1 MSDTRAPI
9 AVELTRDV
17 VESVHLVD
25 AVVATVD
32 GPVTVWGDAS
42 APIIPRSAIKPI
54 QVLPLL
60 RTGAAE
66 AFGVSDI
73 EVSLGAAS
81 HSGQPDHVKAVAAWL
96 ERIGYS
102 SGVLECGPDRPI
114 HVPSADDLLATGIPF
129 APIHNCCSGKHAG
142 FLTVCRH
149 LGFDPAGYIQR
160 AHPIQELVTEAI
172 EEFTEVD
179 LSAATNGADG
189 CGIPTFTF
197 PAHRLAHAMARL
209 VTPAALDEP
218 TATAAARV
226 VQSMSDHVWWMSG
239 SGRAEDDLATVATE
253 RIVLK
258 GGAEGVFMASLP
270 ARGIGIALKARDGA
284 HRAADA
290 AMAAVFAQLGV
301 VPADAAVSVITNKA
315 GTVVGE
321 MRGVAA

>member
-149 LGFDPAGYIQR
+149 LGFDPAGYIER
-160 AHPIQELVTEAI
+160 AHPIQELVTAAI

-179 LSAATNGADG
+179 LSDATNGADG

-209 VTPAALDEP
+209 VTPAALDDV
-218 TATAAARV
+218 TAAAADRV
-226 VQSMSDHVWWMSG
+226 VRSMSEHAWWMSG
-239 SGRAEDDLATVATE
+239 TDRAEDEFAEVASE
-253 RIVLK
+253 PLVSK
-258 GGAEGVFMASLP
+258 GGAEGVFMAALP
-270 ARGIGIALKARDGA
+270 ERGIGIALKARDGA
-284 HRAADA
+284 HRAADQ
-290 AMAAVFAQLGV
+290 AMAAVLANLDV
-301 VPADAAVSVITNKA
+301 LPAAIAVDPITNKA

-321 MRGVAA
+321 IRGVAS

>member
-1 MSDTRAPI
+1 MADTRAPI
-9 AVELTRDV
+9 RVELTRDV

-32 GPVTVWGDAS
+32 GPVTVWGDAD
-42 APIIPRSAIKPI
+42 APVIPRSAIKPI

-81 HSGQPDHVKAVAAWL
+81 HSGQPKHVEAVAAWL
-96 ERIGYS
+96 ERIGFS
-102 SGVLECGPDRPI
+102 AGVLECGADRPI
-114 HVPSADDLLATGIPF
+114 HVPSADDLLATGRPF
-129 APIHNCCSGKHAG
+129 APIHNCCSGKHTG

-149 LGFDPAGYIQR
+149 LGFDPEGYIGR
-160 AHPIQELVTEAI
+160 DHPIQALVTEAI

-179 LSAATNGADG
+179 LSGATNGADG

-209 VTPAALDEP
+209 VTPAALDA
-218 TATAAARV
+218 TTTAAAERV
-226 VQSMSDHVWWMSG
+226 VRSMSEHAWWMSG
-239 SGRAEDDLATVATE
+239 TDRAEDEFATVASE
-253 RIVLK
+253 RLVSK
-258 GGAEGVFMASLP
+258 GGAEGVFMAALP
-270 ARGIGIALKARDGA
+270 ERGIGIALKARDGA
-284 HRAADA
+284 HRAADQ
-290 AMAAVFAQLGV
+290 AMAAVLADLGV
-301 VPADAAVSVITNKA
+301 LPAEIAVDPITNKA

-321 MRGVAA
+321 IRGVAE